1 MLLKLSEG
9 EIVEFYS
16 TGELL
21 KLRRDYEIEVTE
33 THDEYKVKIPE
44 FEIYAMNSNL
54 NKLKESIL
62 SQLAFYYDYY
72 ECICGTTSTEKENKE
87 KVERLLIKEK
97 NRVIF

>member
-33 THDEYKVKIPE
+33 TQDEYKVRIPE
-44 FEIYAMNSNL
+44 FEVYAMNSNL

-72 ECICGTTSTEKENKE
+72 EHICGTTTTEKENKE
-87 KVERLLIKEK
+87 KLKRLLIKEK
-97 NRVIF
+97 TRVII

>member
-21 KLRRDYEIEVTE
+21 KLKRDYEIEVVE
-33 THDEYKVKIPE
+33 SQGDYKVRIPE
-44 FEIYAMNSNL
+44 FEVYAINSDL
-54 NKLKESIL
+54 NSLKSSVL

-72 ECICGTTSTEKENKE
+72 EHLCGTTPIEKENKE
-87 KVERLLIKEK
+87 KLNTILIKEK
-97 NRVIF
+97 K

>member
-33 THDEYKVKIPE
+33 AHDEYKVKIPE
-44 FEIYAMNSNL
+44 FEVYAMNSNL
-54 NKLKESIL
+54 NDLKESIL

-72 ECICGTTSTEKENKE
+72 EKICGTTTIEKENKE
-87 KVERLLIKEK
+87 KVKRLLIKEK
-97 NRVIF
+97 TKVIN

>member
-21 KLRRDYEIEVTE
+21 KLRKDYEIEVTE
-33 THDEYKVKIPE
+33 TQDEYKVKIPE
-44 FEIYAMNSNL
+44 FEVYAMNSNL
-54 NKLKESIL
+54 NQLKESIL

-72 ECICGTTSTEKENKE
+72 EHICGTTTTEKENKE
-87 KVERLLIKEK
+87 KLKRLLIKERT
-97 NRVIF
+97 RVII